1 VNGPDR
7 EVIFRQ
13 EHPPGRM
20 GLSDFTEVAELGVM
34 SALPV
39 SSGGRRPSR
48 IAATMSAA
56 RGKASRRPA

>member
-1 VNGPDR
+1 
-7 EVIFRQ
+7 
-13 EHPPGRM
+13 M

-56 RGKASRRPA
+56 RGKASSRPA